1 MDYTKVSFSI
11 KHNSQ
16 ENRDITSALLSQ
28 FEYDTF
34 EETEIGI
41 DAFIK
46 KEVFNKEAIET
57 VLTILKNSFEISYS
71 TEEIKHKNWNEVWE
85 SNFNPIFINE
95 DCVIRA
101 NFHKINPLP
110 AIDIVINPE
119 MAFGTGH
126 HQTTFLAAQE
136 LFEMKI
142 KNKYILDMGCGTGIL
157 SIIASILGAKEII
170 AIDNDIDAVNSTK
183 KNLKLNNIKNT
194 KAILGDAGQLKKYTN
209 FDLII
214 ANINRNILLNDLS
227 KYAKTL
233 SKKGK
238 IILSGFYQKD
248 LSLLVEEAE
257 KHNLSLDKFSIKEEW
272 TMAVL
277 KQNVK

>member
-11 KHNSQ
+11 EPNSQ

-28 FEYDTF
+28 YEYDTF
-34 EETEIGI
+34 EETETGV

-46 KEVFNKEAIET
+46 KDLFNKKDIEN
-57 VLTILKNSFEISYS
+57 VLNILKNSFEISYS
-71 TEEIKHKNWNEVWE
+71 KEEIKHENWNEVWE
-85 SNFNPIFINE
+85 SNFDPIFINE
-95 DCVIRA
+95 TCVIRA
-101 NFHKINPLP
+101 DFHKIDPIP
-110 AIDIVINPE
+110 EIDIVINPE

-136 LFEMKI
+136 LFEMKL

-157 SIIASILGAKEII
+157 SIIASVLGAKEII

-183 KNLKLNNIKNT
+183 KNFKLNKIKNT
-194 KAILGDAGQLKKYTN
+194 KTILGDARQLKNYKD

-214 ANINRNILLNDLS
+214 ANINRNILLDDLN
-227 KYAKTL
+227 KYASVL

-257 KHNLSLDKFSIKEEW
+257 KHNLSLDKFVIKEEW

-277 KQNVK
+277 KQDIK

>member
-1 MDYTKVSFSI
+1 MDYTKVSFDLEP
-11 KHNSQ
+11 NSQ

-34 EETEIGI
+34 EETEKGVN
-41 DAFIK
+41 AFIK
-46 KEVFNKEAIET
+46 REFFNKDD
-57 VLTILKNSFEISYS
+57 VNSILKTLNNSFKISFN
-71 TEEIKHKNWNEVWE
+71 TEEIKHKNWNEIWE
-85 SNFNPIFINE
+85 SNFKPIFINE
-95 DCVIRA
+95 TCVIRA
-101 NFHKINPLP
+101 EFHKIEPIP
-110 AIDIVINPE
+110 EIDIVINPE

-136 LFEMKI
+136 LFEMKL

-157 SIIASILGAKEII
+157 SIIASMLGAKELV

-183 KNLKLNNIKNT
+183 KNLKLNKIKNT
-194 KAILGDAGQLKKYTN
+194 KTILGDARQLKNYKE

-214 ANINRNILLNDLS
+214 ANINRNILLNDLN
-227 KYAKTL
+227 KYANVL
-233 SKKGK
+233 SKDGK

-248 LSLLVEEAE
+248 LSLIVDEAK
-257 KHNLSLDKFSIKEEW
+257 KHNLALDKFSIKEEW

-277 KQNVK
+277 KQNVN